1 MGFNKDR
8 NRMTELVEQLNR
20 YRDAYYNQNKSLISD
35 REYDALFDELERLEE
50 KIGIVM
56 SNSPDKYSRI

>member
-20 YRDAYYNQNKSLISD
+20 CRDAYYNQNKSLISD
-35 REYDALFDELERLEE
+35 
-50 KIGIVM
+50 
-56 SNSPDKYSRI
+56 

>member
-20 YRDAYYNQNKSLISD
+20 CRDAYYNQNKSLISH
-35 REYDALFDELERLEE
+35 RRQLVIERV
-50 KIGIVM
+50 K
-56 SNSPDKYSRI
+56 

>member
-35 REYDALFDELERLEE
+35 REYDALFDETSTHIWRLDP
-50 KIGIVM
+50 I
-56 SNSPDKYSRI
+56 SAD